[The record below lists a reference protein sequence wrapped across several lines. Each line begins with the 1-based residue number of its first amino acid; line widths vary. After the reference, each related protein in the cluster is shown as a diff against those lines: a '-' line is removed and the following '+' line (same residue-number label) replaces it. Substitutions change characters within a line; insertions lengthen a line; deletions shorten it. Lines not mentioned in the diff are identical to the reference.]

1 MDGRRINKTISKNFE
16 EKGYFFLFSFI
27 NNPKNYIQCFG
38 IIQMFIQS
46 ITRSRLLKA
55 VTNGKSWTF
64 TRSKSD
70 SAVNVFNRQAKRLQ
84 KNRAALL
91 PNTDDYDYLKDE
103 VARRIV
109 DRLSDVSR
117 HFPLV
122 LDLGCGKGHIAKAL
136 TKTHVTSLVQ
146 CDLSEEMLQSSFIH
160 PEIPT
165 KKLIVDEEFLPFGKN
180 TFDAVL
186 SSLSLHWVNDLPGVF
201 RQVKASLR
209 DDGMFL
215 MGLLGGE
222 TLFELRCSLQLA
234 ELEIEGGFG
243 PHISPFTEMSD
254 IGNIASQT
262 GFNLIT
268 VDYDEIIINYPS
280 IHELM
285 DDLRGMGENNASW
298 ARKNVLQHKTTEV
311 ASRIYRE
318 MYGDSNGNIP
328 ATFQVLFLIGWKPSD
343 KQEKPAER
351 GSGTFSLKD
360 IEKID
365 FEK

>member
-1 MDGRRINKTISKNFE
+1 M
-16 EKGYFFLFSFI
+16 LL
-27 NNPKNYIQCFG
+27 
-38 IIQMFIQS
+38 QS
-46 ITRSRLLKA
+46 LSRSRLLKA
-55 VTNGKSWTF
+55 VINGIPWAF
-64 TRSKSD
+64 VRSKSD
-70 SAVNVFNRQAKRLQ
+70 STMNVFNRQAKRLQ

-91 PNTDDYDYLKDE
+91 PNSDDYDYLKDE

-136 TKTHVTSLVQ
+136 TTTHVTSLVQ
-146 CDLSEEMLQSSFIH
+146 CDQSEEMLKRSFVNRD
-160 PEIPT
+160 IPT
-165 KKLIVDEEFLPFGKN
+165 KTLVVDEEFLPFDKN
-180 TFDAVL
+180 SFDAVL

-201 RQVKASLR
+201 QQVKTCLK

-234 ELEIEGGFG
+234 ELEVEGGFG
-243 PHISPFTEMSD
+243 PHISPFTEMTD

-268 VDYDEIIINYPS
+268 VDYDEIIVNYPS

-285 DDLRGMGENNASW
+285 DDLRGMGENNATWS
-298 ARKNVLQHKTTEV
+298 RKNVLRRKTIEV
-311 ASRIYRE
+311 ASQIYKE
-318 MYGDSNGNIP
+318 MYGDDDGNIP

-343 KQEKPAER
+343 KQAKPAER

-360 IEKID
+360 IDKID

>member
-1 MDGRRINKTISKNFE
+1 M
-16 EKGYFFLFSFI
+16 FLEDFLLIFSVLTPI
-27 NNPKNYIQCFG
+27 PKDFKPFLVIVQMYIL
-38 IIQMFIQS
+38 S
-46 ITRSRLLKA
+46 ITRCKVLKA
-55 VTNGKSWTF
+55 FLTGKRCTF
-64 TRSKSD
+64 PRYFSGSPM
-70 SAVNVFNRQAKRLQ
+70 NIFNRKAKRLQ
-84 KNRAALL
+84 KDRAALL

-103 VARRIV
+103 AARRIV

-122 LDLGCGKGHIAKAL
+122 LDLGCGKGHTAKAL
-136 TKTHVTSLVQ
+136 TKAHVTSLVQ
-146 CDLSEEMLQSSFIH
+146 CDLSEEMLKISFTH
-160 PEIPT
+160 PDIPT
-165 KKLIVDEEFLPFGKN
+165 KKLTVDEEFLPFAEN

-186 SSLSLHWVNDLPGVF
+186 SNLSLHWVNDLPGVF
-201 RQVKASLR
+201 QQVKSCLK

-234 ELEIEGGFG
+234 ELEVEGGFG
-243 PHISPFTEMSD
+243 PHISPFTEMTD
-254 IGNIASQT
+254 IGNIASRT

-268 VDYDEIIINYPS
+268 VDYDEIIVNYPS
-280 IHELM
+280 IYELM
-285 DDLRGMGENNASW
+285 GDLRGMGENNASW
-298 ARKNVLQHKTTEV
+298 SRKNVLQRRTTEV

-328 ATFQVLFLIGWKPSD
+328 ATFQVLYLIGWKPSD
-343 KQEKPAER
+343 KQAKPAER

-360 IEKID
+360 IDKMD

>member
-1 MDGRRINKTISKNFE
+1 M
-16 EKGYFFLFSFI
+16 
-27 NNPKNYIQCFG
+27 YIP
-38 IIQMFIQS
+38 S
-46 ITRSRLLKA
+46 ITRWKLLRA
-55 VTNGKSWTF
+55 FSNGKRCKF
-64 TRSKSD
+64 PRYFSD
-70 SAVNVFNRQAKRLQ
+70 SPMNIFNRKAKRLH

-103 VARRIV
+103 AARRIV

-122 LDLGCGKGHIAKAL
+122 LDLGCGKGHISKVL
-136 TKTHVTSLVQ
+136 TKEHVTSLVQ
-146 CDLSEEMLQSSFIH
+146 CDLSEEMLNRSFTH
-160 PEIPT
+160 PDIPT
-165 KKLIVDEEFLPFGKN
+165 KKLTVDEEFLPFAEN

-201 RQVKASLR
+201 QQVKSCLK

-234 ELEIEGGFG
+234 ELEVEGGFG
-243 PHISPFTEMSD
+243 PHISPFTEMTD

-268 VDYDEIIINYPS
+268 VDYDEIIVNYPS

-298 ARKNVLQHKTTEV
+298 SRKNVLCRKTTV
-311 ASRIYRE
+311 AASRIYKE
-318 MYGDSNGNIP
+318 LYGDSEGNIP

-343 KQEKPAER
+343 KQAKPAER

-360 IEKID
+360 IDRIDLEK
-365 FEK
+365 

>member
-1 MDGRRINKTISKNFE
+1 MGPVCSQKDLYQCPVIMQMLVR
-16 EKGYFFLFSFI
+16 FI
-27 NNPKNYIQCFG
+27 Y
-38 IIQMFIQS
+38 
-46 ITRSRLLKA
+46 TRSRLLKA
-55 VTNGKSWTF
+55 VFNGIPLAY

-70 SAVNVFNRQAKRLQ
+70 NPMNVFNRQAKRLQ

-122 LDLGCGKGHIAKAL
+122 LDLGCGKGHVAKAL
-136 TKTHVTSLVQ
+136 TKSHVTSLVQ
-146 CDLSEEMLQSSFIH
+146 CDQSEEMLKRSFIN
-160 PEIPT
+160 PDIPT
-165 KKLIVDEEFLPFGKN
+165 KTLVVDEEFLPFDRN

-201 RQVKASLR
+201 RQVKDCLK

-234 ELEIEGGFG
+234 ELEVEGGFG
-243 PHISPFTEMSD
+243 PHISPFTEMTD

-268 VDYDEIIINYPS
+268 VDYDEIIVNYPS

-298 ARKNVLQHKTTEV
+298 SRKNVLRHKTIEV

-318 MYGDSNGNIP
+318 MYGDSDGNVP

-343 KQEKPAER
+343 KQAKPAER

-360 IEKID
+360 IDKID

>member
-1 MDGRRINKTISKNFE
+1 
-16 EKGYFFLFSFI
+16 
-27 NNPKNYIQCFG
+27 
-38 IIQMFIQS
+38 MFIQS
-46 ITRSRLLKA
+46 ITRSNLLKA
-55 VTNGKSWTF
+55 FINGKRCLF
-64 TRSKSD
+64 IRYLSD
-70 SAVNVFNRQAKRLQ
+70 GSMNVFNRQAKRLQ

-91 PNTDDYDYLKDE
+91 SNTDDYDYLKDE

-136 TKTHVTSLVQ
+136 TKTHVSSLVQ
-146 CDLSEEMLQSSFIH
+146 CDLSEEMLKVSFVN
-160 PEIPT
+160 PDIPT

-186 SSLSLHWVNDLPGVF
+186 SSLSLHWVNDLPGIF
-201 RQVKASLR
+201 RQVKACLK

-234 ELEIEGGFG
+234 ELEVEGGFG
-243 PHISPFTEMSD
+243 PHVSPFTEMTD

-268 VDYDEIIINYPS
+268 VDYDEIIVNYPS
-280 IHELM
+280 IYELM

-298 ARKNVLQHKTTEV
+298 SRKNVLHRKTAEV
-311 ASRIYRE
+311 ASRIYQE
-318 MYGDSNGNIP
+318 MYADSDGNIP

-343 KQEKPAER
+343 KQAKPAER
-351 GSGTFSLKD
+351 GSATFSLKD
-360 IEKID
+360 IDKID
-365 FEK
+365 LEK

>member
-1 MDGRRINKTISKNFE
+1 M
-16 EKGYFFLFSFI
+16 
-27 NNPKNYIQCFG
+27 
-38 IIQMFIQS
+38 
-46 ITRSRLLKA
+46 
-55 VTNGKSWTF
+55 
-64 TRSKSD
+64 
-70 SAVNVFNRQAKRLQ
+70 NVFNRQAKRLQ
-84 KNRAALL
+84 KNRAAFL

-117 HFPLV
+117 HFPSV
-122 LDLGCGKGHIAKAL
+122 LDLGCGKGHLAKAL
-136 TKTHVTSLVQ
+136 TTTHVTSLVQ
-146 CDLSEEMLQSSFIH
+146 CDHSEEMVKRSFIN
-160 PEIPT
+160 PDIPT
-165 KKLIVDEEFLPFGKN
+165 KTLVVDEEFLPFDKN

-201 RQVKASLR
+201 QQVKTCLK

-215 MGLLGGE
+215 VGLFGGE

-234 ELEIEGGFG
+234 ELEVEGGFG
-243 PHISPFTEMSD
+243 PHVSPFTEMTD

-268 VDYDEIIINYPS
+268 VDYDEIIVNYPS

-298 ARKNVLQHKTTEV
+298 SRKNVLQHKTIKV
-311 ASRIYRE
+311 ASQIYKE
-318 MYGDSNGNIP
+318 MYGDDDGNIP

-343 KQEKPAER
+343 KQAKPAER

-360 IEKID
+360 IDKID

>member
-1 MDGRRINKTISKNFE
+1 M
-16 EKGYFFLFSFI
+16 L
-27 NNPKNYIQCFG
+27 IQP
-38 IIQMFIQS
+38 
-46 ITRSRLLKA
+46 ITRSRILKA
-55 VTNGKSWTF
+55 VVNGMSPTF

-70 SAVNVFNRQAKRLQ
+70 SPIMNVFNRQAKRLQ

-91 PNTDDYDYLKDE
+91 PNTDDYDYLKGE

-136 TKTHVTSLVQ
+136 TKTHLTSLVQ
-146 CDLSEEMLQSSFIH
+146 CDLSEEMLRKSFTH
-160 PEIPT
+160 PDIPT
-165 KKLIVDEEFLPFGKN
+165 KKLIVDEEFLPFGQN

-201 RQVKASLR
+201 RQVKACLK

-234 ELEIEGGFG
+234 ELEVERGFG
-243 PHISPFTEMSD
+243 PHISPFTEMTD
-254 IGNIASQT
+254 IGNIATQT
-262 GFNLIT
+262 GFKLIT
-268 VDYDEIIINYPS
+268 VDYDEIIVNYPS

-285 DDLRGMGENNASW
+285 DDLRGMGENSASW
-298 ARKNVLQHKTTEV
+298 SRKNVLRHKTTEV
-311 ASRIYRE
+311 ASRIYQE
-318 MYGDSNGNIP
+318 MYGDSDGNIP
-328 ATFQVLFLIGWKPSD
+328 ATFQVLFLIGWKLSD
-343 KQEKPAER
+343 KQAKPAER

-360 IEKID
+360 IDKID
-365 FEK
+365 FDKLTK